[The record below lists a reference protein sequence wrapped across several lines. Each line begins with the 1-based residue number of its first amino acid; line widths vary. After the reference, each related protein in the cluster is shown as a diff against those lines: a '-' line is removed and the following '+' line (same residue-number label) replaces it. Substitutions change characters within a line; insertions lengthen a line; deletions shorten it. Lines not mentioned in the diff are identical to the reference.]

1 MRSQYICLH
10 TSAFCRFVIDKEEL
24 VVIGRKECQLR
35 VRKWRVELAGGRL
48 NSSAE
53 IRDQIEDEI
62 IAGDLKPGEHLDE
75 SSLAKRFGVSRTPVR
90 EALLQLGISGLVV
103 VQAHKGA
110 TVSRVGP
117 EALVQMFEVMAEL
130 EGMAARLAARRCS
143 QQEKEYLKEVLET
156 CRLAADKDDTDHYY
170 YANEKFHQAIY
181 RASHNTFLA
190 EQCLHLQRRLRPY
203 RRLQLRA
210 INRMV
215 TSLREHSEII
225 EAITSLTPA
234 IAEQRARAHV
244 LIQGDRFDDLIAVLV
259 ARDQESWVAL
269 PSVRRSG

>member
-1 MRSQYICLH
+1 VTVPKKLQS
-10 TSAFCRFVIDKEEL
+10 
-24 VVIGRKECQLR
+24 R
-35 VRKWRVELAGGRL
+35 VRKWRDQLAGGRL
-48 NSSAE
+48 NSSAQ

-62 IAGDLKPGEHLDE
+62 IAGTLRPGEHLDE
-75 SSLAKRFGVSRTPVR
+75 ASLAKRFEVSRTPVR

-143 QQEKEYLKEVLET
+143 QLDKECLKEALET
-156 CRLAADKDDTDHYY
+156 CRVAADKGDTDHYY
-170 YANEKFHQAIY
+170 YANERFHQAIY

-190 EQCLHLQRRLRPY
+190 EQCLQLQRRLRPY

-210 INRMV
+210 LNRMA
-215 TSLREHSEII
+215 TSLREHSEIV

-234 IAEQRARAHV
+234 HAEQRARAHV

-259 ARDQESWVAL
+259 AREKEPRIAV
-269 PSVRRSG
+269 P